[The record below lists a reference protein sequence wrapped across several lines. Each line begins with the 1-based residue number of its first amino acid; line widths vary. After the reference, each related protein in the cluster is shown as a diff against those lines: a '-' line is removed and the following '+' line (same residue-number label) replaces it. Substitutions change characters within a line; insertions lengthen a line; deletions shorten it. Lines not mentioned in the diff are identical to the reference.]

1 MNDRE
6 IRHEIVSELIEAGWS
21 YEETHPN
28 ALDSSDIRRLT
39 KNNAIIEITRDYESG
54 AFNIIQTYVK
64 EGRRWEEIN
73 FTLSVIFVDDTITPE
88 EIEKEIATLQAV
100 WGEDS
105 DASSNKPPPTDAE
118 GNPNYEENKIPA
130 TEEYEGTAYPTSDPG
145 ETLREQIIE
154 KLDYADQAYAE
165 AIAGYD
171 DCTPVWP
178 LIDAL
183 AILNGALERIEQEGL
198 WNE

>member
-1 MNDRE
+1 MNESE

-21 YEETHPN
+21 YDETHPN
-28 ALDSSDIRRLT
+28 ALGFSDVRRLAR
-39 KNNAIIEITRDYESG
+39 NNAIIEITRDYESG

-100 WGEDS
+100 GAEDS
-105 DASSNKPPPTDAE
+105 DDSSNKPPPTAAE
-118 GNPNYEENKIPA
+118 GNPNYEENRIPA
-130 TEEYEGTAYPTSDPG
+130 TEEYEGTAYPPPG

-154 KLDYADQAYAE
+154 KLDDADRLYAE
-165 AIAGYD
+165 AIAGYCD
-171 DCTPVWP
+171 TPVWP
-178 LIDAL
+178 LIDAI
-183 AILNGALERIEQEGL
+183 AILKGAIDRVVEEGL
-198 WNE
+198 DNE

>member
-39 KNNAIIEITRDYESG
+39 RNNAIIEIARDYESG
-54 AFNIIQTYVK
+54 DFEIIQTHVK

-73 FTLSVIFVDDTITPE
+73 FTLSVIFVEDTMTPE

-100 WGEDS
+100 GAEDS
-105 DASSNKPPPTDAE
+105 DDSSNKPPPTDAE
-118 GNPNYEENKIPA
+118 GNPNYEENRIPA
-130 TEEYEGTAYPTSDPG
+130 TDAYEGTAYPPPG
-145 ETLREQIIE
+145 ETLREQIID
-154 KLDYADQAYAE
+154 KLDDADRIYAE
-165 AIAGYD
+165 AIAGYCD
-171 DCTPVWP
+171 TPKWP
-178 LIDAL
+178 LIDAI
-183 AILNGALERIEQEGL
+183 AILKGAIDRVVEEGL
-198 WNE
+198 DNE

>member
-6 IRHEIVSELIEAGWS
+6 IRHEIVRELIEAGWS
-21 YEETHPN
+21 YDETHPN

-88 EIEKEIATLQAV
+88 EIEKEIAAMQAV

-105 DASSNKPPPTDAE
+105 DDSSNKPPPTDAE

-130 TEEYEGTAYPTSDPG
+130 TEEYEGTAYPPPG
-145 ETLREQIIE
+145 ETLREHNIE
-154 KLDYADQAYAE
+154 KLDDADRIYAE
-165 AIAGYD
+165 AIAGYCD
-171 DCTPVWP
+171 TPVWP
-178 LIDAL
+178 LIDAI
-183 AILNGALERIEQEGL
+183 AILKGAIDRVVAEGL
-198 WNE
+198 DNE

>member
-21 YEETHPN
+21 YDETHPN
-28 ALDSSDIRRLT
+28 ALGFSDIRRLT
-39 KNNAIIEITRDYESG
+39 RNNAIIEITRDYESG
-54 AFNIIQTYVK
+54 DFEIIQTHVK

-73 FTLSVIFVDDTITPE
+73 FTLSVIFVDDMMTPE

-100 WGEDS
+100 GAEDS
-105 DASSNKPPPTDAE
+105 DDSSNKPPPTDAE
-118 GNPNYEENKIPA
+118 GNPNYEENRIPA
-130 TEEYEGTAYPTSDPG
+130 TEEYEGTAYPPPG

-154 KLDYADQAYAE
+154 KLDDADRLYAE
-165 AIAGYD
+165 AIAGYCD
-171 DCTPVWP
+171 TPVWP

>member
-21 YEETHPN
+21 YDETHPN
-28 ALDSSDIRRLT
+28 ALGFGDIRRLARI
-39 KNNAIIEITRDYESG
+39 NAIIEITRDYESG
-54 AFNIIQTYVK
+54 DFEIIQTHVK

-100 WGEDS
+100 GAEDS
-105 DASSNKPPPTDAE
+105 DDSSKKPPPTDAD
-118 GNPNYEENKIPA
+118 GNPNYEENRIPA
-130 TEEYEGTAYPTSDPG
+130 TESYEGTAYPPPG

>member
-21 YEETHPN
+21 YDETHPN
-28 ALDSSDIRRLT
+28 ALGFSDVRRLAR
-39 KNNAIIEITRDYESG
+39 NNAIIEITRDYESG

-100 WGEDS
+100 GAEDS
-105 DASSNKPPPTDAE
+105 DDSSNKPPPTAAE
-118 GNPNYEENKIPA
+118 GNPNYEENRIPA
-130 TEEYEGTAYPTSDPG
+130 TEEYEGTAYPPPG

-154 KLDYADQAYAE
+154 KLDDADRLYAE
-165 AIAGYD
+165 AIAGYCD
-171 DCTPVWP
+171 TPVWP
-178 LIDAL
+178 LIDAI
-183 AILNGALERIEQEGL
+183 AILKGAIDRVVEEGL
-198 WNE
+198 DNE

>member
-21 YEETHPN
+21 YDETHPN
-28 ALDSSDIRRLT
+28 ALGFSDIRRLT
-39 KNNAIIEITRDYESG
+39 RNNAIIEITRAYESG
-54 AFNIIQTYVK
+54 DFEIIQTHVK

-73 FTLSVIFVDDTITPE
+73 FTLSVIFVDDMMTPE

-100 WGEDS
+100 GAEDS
-105 DASSNKPPPTDAE
+105 DDSSNKPPPTDAE
-118 GNPNYEENKIPA
+118 GNPNYEENRIPA
-130 TEEYEGTAYPTSDPG
+130 TEEYDGTAYPPPG

-154 KLDYADQAYAE
+154 KLDDADRLYAE